1 MLTPQA
7 WLTEGAE
14 YQGGE
19 DGIGTEIRLIS
30 LFIYYTIK
38 LPDNSSNNPLL
49 TTCHFWVLC
58 ECLFYRHACSLAACN
73 SPACF
78 ESLFCSQLN
87 QALQVCLWG
96 ILTRPPRLHV
106 LWQPDTMRSP
116 ERLLAS
122 PGLLRGTPRVHSHT
136 ICPSLTQTP
145 ACWGLWQPGEL
156 GEGERIQALG
166 KFAETPPGDSQS
178 SRFYMLRTFRSS

>member
-1 MLTPQA
+1 MESVQICR
-7 WLTEGAE
+7 E
-14 YQGGE
+14 
-19 DGIGTEIRLIS
+19 IS

-38 LPDNSSNNPLL
+38 LPDNSSNNPIL

-58 ECLFYRHACSLAACN
+58 ECLFYRHGCSLTACN

-87 QALQVCLWG
+87 QVCLWG
-96 ILTRPPRLHV
+96 ILTPPPHV
-106 LWQPDTMRSP
+106 LWQPGTIRSP

-122 PGLLRGTPRVHSHT
+122 PGLLQGTPRVHIHT

-145 ACWGLWQPGEL
+145 ACCGLCQAGEL

-178 SRFYMLRTFRSS
+178 SQFYMLRTFRSS